1 MKEID
6 KLIQGKKWKEICNKV
21 FNRQKGICQKCG
33 IQLRKLSG
41 NTQVDHIIPRRFWDE
56 PEKSNSLDNL
66 RLLCQH
72 CHTKVDHQIRK
83 MEKVLGF
90 ELTKKHLFQHKG
102 F

>member
-56 PEKSNSLDNL
+56 PEKSKEGFATLNKLFKNIFVPIIKNSIDLNRKCGDERVLLHALD
-66 RLLCQH
+66 
-72 CHTKVDHQIRK
+72 
-83 MEKVLGF
+83 
-90 ELTKKHLFQHKG
+90 
-102 F
+102 